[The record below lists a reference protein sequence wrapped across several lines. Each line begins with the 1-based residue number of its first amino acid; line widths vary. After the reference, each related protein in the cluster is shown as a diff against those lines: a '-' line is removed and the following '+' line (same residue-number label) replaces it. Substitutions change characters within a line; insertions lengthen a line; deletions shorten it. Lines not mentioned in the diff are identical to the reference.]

1 MKNSQISCK
10 ANKNSISRLYTVGL
24 LFFALSA
31 LLGLTLGSAQ
41 ISFAELIGAISDP
54 DSMAGRILVYV
65 RLPRVAA
72 CLTCGGALAVSGAVI
87 QNVLANKLASPGII
101 GVNSGAGL
109 AVTVCAAMG
118 IYGGWRSSLFSF
130 TGAFL
135 AVLIIS
141 LGAKKWGASRGTLIL
156 MGVALNSFLGGISDA
171 IITFDSDAGLMSND
185 FKVGDFSAVT
195 YNKLIP
201 AIIITL
207 IAIVLLMTL
216 SNELDVLTLGEE
228 NAKGLGL
235 NTDIMRIL
243 FLLMAALLA
252 GCAVSIAGLL
262 SFVGLVVPHA
272 VRKIVGSPSK
282 HLIPLCAL
290 FGGGFVT
297 LCDTVARTAFSPYEI
312 PVGIIMAFIGAPFFI
327 FILVRRSKDA

>member
-1 MKNSQISCK
+1 MKNSRKSCK
-10 ANKNSISRLYTVGL
+10 ANRISRLYLVGF
-24 LFFALSA
+24 LFVALTA
-31 LLGLTLGSAQ
+31 LTGLALGS
-41 ISFAELIGAISDP
+41 SMLSHTELMGAFTSP
-54 DSMAGRILVYV
+54 ESVAGRILLYV

-72 CLTCGGALAVSGAVI
+72 CLICGGALAVSGGVI

-109 AVTVCAAMG
+109 AVTLCAAMG
-118 IYGGWRSSLFSF
+118 IYGGWILSLSSFA
-130 TGAFL
+130 GAFL

-141 LGAKKWGASRGTLIL
+141 LGAKRWGASRGTLIL
-156 MGVALNSFLGGISDA
+156 MGVAMNSFLGGISDA
-171 IITFDSDAGLMSND
+171 VITLDTDAGLMSND

-201 AIIITL
+201 ALIITAVTL
-207 IAIVLLMTL
+207 ILLLTL
-216 SNELDVLTLGEE
+216 SNELDLLTLGEE
-228 NAKGLGL
+228 NARGLGL
-235 NTDIMRIL
+235 NTGMMRIL
-243 FLLMAALLA
+243 FLLTAALLA

-262 SFVGLVVPHA
+262 SFVGLIVPH
-272 VRKIVGSPSK
+272 VIRKLGGSASR

-290 FGGGFVT
+290 FGGGFVC